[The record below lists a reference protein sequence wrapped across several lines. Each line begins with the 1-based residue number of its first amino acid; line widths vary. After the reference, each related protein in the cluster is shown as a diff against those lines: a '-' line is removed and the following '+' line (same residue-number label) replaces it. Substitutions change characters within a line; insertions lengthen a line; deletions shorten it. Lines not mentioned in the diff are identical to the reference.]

1 MTMCCRQMTLDDLL
15 NDPVTQAV
23 MQADHVDSNSLRA
36 MLGSLAVDI
45 GNVAPKT
52 ITKKNE
58 SACAGFNRSAATPS
72 HHPATHRQSR
82 LPAIAAAGSGIR
94 LYLCGAR

>member
-15 NDPVTQAV
+15 TDPVTQAV

-45 GNVAPKT
+45 GNVAPKS
-52 ITKKNE
+52 IIKKNE

-72 HHPATHRQSR
+72 HHPATDRQSR

-94 LYLCGAR
+94 LYFCGAR

>member
-1 MTMCCRQMTLDDLL
+1 MTMCRSQMTLNDLL

-23 MQADHVDSNSLRA
+23 MHADHVDSNSLKA
-36 MLGSLAVDI
+36 MLGSLAVDVR
-45 GNVAPKT
+45 NVAPKV

-72 HHPATHRQSR
+72 HHPANHRQGRVS
-82 LPAIAAAGSGIR
+82 AFAAAGSGIR